1 MYYKV
6 IAHISRGEYYTEE
19 YFVNAVDEDAAM
31 DEAEN
36 YFNEIMQDHDEI
48 EELDVDIISKDE
60 FMNTI

>member
-6 IAHISRGEYYTEE
+6 TAYIERREYYTED
-19 YFVNAVDEDAAM
+19 YFVNAADEDAAM

-48 EELDVDIISKDE
+48 EDLDVDIIRKDD